1 MAIANFTGTTALTNY
16 IDSEWIAR
24 QLRVAVETPFVSEQ
38 IVGMVDLSPM
48 STRTYAHPILS
59 RMTAAASYGE
69 GDEFSS
75 TTMATVEQTIAVGMV
90 IKSTFLTPQAR
101 GATVLDSAAAAVRN
115 VVDAVRQKV
124 ENDTIGLSSSMSNT
138 IGTNAQ
144 TFDLDYW
151 NTSLTTFRAQAKSP
165 QMAAAVLHPDA
176 VRDLHGDLV
185 TANAALFGSSFGPP
199 AADAT
204 GGVRQGARAVL
215 DGLPIF
221 ETDAVPVAD
230 TSGWGNFILEMGNNP
245 AIMMVI
251 KEAISLK
258 VDSPADALGDW
269 IAAYADYGVGIVDQN
284 RCLQCVSRT

>member
-1 MAIANFTGTTALTNY
+1 
-16 IDSEWIAR
+16 
-24 QLRVAVETPFVSEQ
+24 
-38 IVGMVDLSPM
+38 
-48 STRTYAHPILS
+48 
-59 RMTAAASYGE
+59 
-69 GDEFSS
+69 
-75 TTMATVEQTIAVGMV
+75 
-90 IKSTFLTPQAR
+90 LTPQAQ

-124 ENDTIGLSSSMSNT
+124 ENDTIGLSASMSNT

>member
-1 MAIANFTGTTALTNY
+1 MAISNFTGTTALTNY

-24 QLRVAVETPFVSEQ
+24 QLRVAVETPFVSEM
-38 IVGMVDLSPM
+38 IVGMTDLSPM

-59 RMTAAASYGE
+59 RMSAAGAYNE
-69 GDEFSS
+69 GDEFAS
-75 TTMATVEQTIAVGMV
+75 TAMATTETTIDVDMV
-90 IKSTFLTPQAR
+90 YKATFLTPQAS

-115 VVDAVRQKV
+115 VVDAVRQKI

-138 IGTNAQ
+138 IGSNAQ
-144 TFDLDYW
+144 TFDLDFW

-165 QMAAAVLHPDA
+165 ASAAAVLHPDA

-185 TANAALFGSSFGPP
+185 TSNAALFGSAFGPP

-215 DGLPIF
+215 DGLPLF

-230 TSGWGNFILEMGNNP
+230 TTGWGNFIVELGNNP
-245 AIMMVI
+245 GLMMVVKAPVMVRI
-251 KEAISLK
+251 DE
-258 VDSPADALGDW
+258 PADAYGAW
-269 IAAYADYGVGIVDQN
+269 IAASADYGVAIVDQS
-284 RCLQCVSRT
+284 RALQCVSRT

>member
-24 QLRVAVETPFVSEQ
+24 QLRLAVETPFVGESV
-38 IVGMVDLSPM
+38 VGYVDLSPM
-48 STRTYAHPILS
+48 STRTYAHPLLS
-59 RMTAAASYGE
+59 RMTAAAAYAE

-90 IKSTFLTPQAR
+90 SKSTFLTPQAR

-115 VVDAVRQKV
+115 VVDAVRQKI
-124 ENDTIGLSSSMSNT
+124 ENDIIGLSSSMSNT

-151 NTSLTTFRAQAKSP
+151 NTCLTTFRAQAKSP
-165 QMAAAVLHPDA
+165 NMAAAVLHPDA

-215 DGLPIF
+215 DGLPIY

-230 TSGWGNFILEMGNNP
+230 TTGWGNFIVETGANP
-245 AIMMVI
+245 GLMLVVKQAL
-251 KEAISLK
+251 SLK
-258 VDSPADALGDW
+258 IDSPANALGEW
-269 IAAYADYGVGIVDQN
+269 VNCHSDYGTGIVDSN